1 MLLNYN
7 LWPWQINVWY
17 QKSHLIYRSEEIADA
32 KKNIKVD
39 PEKLKAAF
47 ERLEKVL
54 NTELP
59 KLSTEAIPE
68 VNFEDLAGN
77 NNQFNVEAAEKIK
90 KFGVV
95 VVRNVIEKEDTKD
108 LLDDVEKYMKENGQD
123 PKTTG

>member
-1 MLLNYN
+1 MKIY
-7 LWPWQINVWY
+7 
-17 QKSHLIYRSEEIADA
+17 IYRSQEIAGA
-32 KKNIKVD
+32 KKTLNID
-39 PEKLKAAF
+39 QEKLKGAF

-54 NTELP
+54 DTELP

-68 VNFEDLAGN
+68 INFEDLARN
-77 NNQFNVEAAEKIK
+77 DNQFNVEAAEKIK

-95 VVRNVIEKEDTKD
+95 VVRNVIKKEDAKN

>member
-1 MLLNYN
+1 MTWTAHKTVY
-7 LWPWQINVWY
+7 IVC
-17 QKSHLIYRSEEIADA
+17 KKHLFIYRSEEIAGV
-32 KKNIKVD
+32 KKTLNID
-39 PEKLKAAF
+39 QEKLKEAF

-54 NTELP
+54 DTELP

-68 VNFEDLAGN
+68 INFEDLARN
-77 NNQFNVEAAEKIK
+77 DDQFNVEAAEKIK

-95 VVRNVIEKEDTKD
+95 VVRNVIKKEDAKN

>member
-1 MLLNYN
+1 MTWTAHKTVY
-7 LWPWQINVWY
+7 IVC
-17 QKSHLIYRSEEIADA
+17 KKHLFIYRSEEIAGV
-32 KKNIKVD
+32 KKTLNID
-39 PEKLKAAF
+39 QEKLKEAF
-47 ERLEKVL
+47 ERLEKVFD
-54 NTELP
+54 TELP

-68 VNFEDLAGN
+68 INFEDLARN
-77 NNQFNVEAAEKIK
+77 DYQFNVEAAEKIK

>member
-1 MLLNYN
+1 MVIHCNDSRTIRSRN
-7 LWPWQINVWY
+7 L
-17 QKSHLIYRSEEIADA
+17 
-32 KKNIKVD
+32 KVD

-54 NTELP
+54 DTELP

-68 VNFEDLAGN
+68 ANFEDLVGN

-95 VVRNVIEKEDTKD
+95 VVRNVIEKEETKD